1 MVVNVSGIGS
11 VLQQMQAMA
20 AQANGGVASPAA
32 ALAGSGAAT
41 AGTFA
46 SAMKASLDKI
56 SGDQQHALGEARA
69 FEVGAANVSLNDVMV
84 DMQKANIGFQFG
96 LQVRNKLVSAYNEV
110 MQMSV

>member
-1 MVVNVSGIGS
+1 MTTSVGGIGS

-20 AQANGGVASPAA
+20 AQATGGTASPTA

-56 SGDQQHALGEARA
+56 SGDQQRALGEAQA

-96 LQVRNKLVSAYNEV
+96 LQVRNRLVSAYNEIAQLPV
-110 MQMSV
+110 

>member
-1 MVVNVSGIGS
+1 MTASVSGIGS

-20 AQANGGVASPAA
+20 AQATGGTASPTA

-41 AGTFA
+41 ASTFA
-46 SAMKASLDKI
+46 GALKASLDKI
-56 SGDQQHALGEARA
+56 SGDQQKSVGEAQA

-96 LQVRNKLVSAYNEV
+96 LQVRNKLVSAYNDI